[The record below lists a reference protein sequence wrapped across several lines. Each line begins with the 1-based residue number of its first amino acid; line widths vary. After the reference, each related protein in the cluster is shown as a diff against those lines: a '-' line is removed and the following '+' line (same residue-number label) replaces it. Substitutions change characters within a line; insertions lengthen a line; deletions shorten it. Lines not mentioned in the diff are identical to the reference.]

1 MWKRNLETFE
11 KASKGNFLSEEY
23 EIQRF
28 KILNAILKNCVE
40 KNTVLSVFRYFNTSY
55 QRISDTKI
63 HVLLETW
70 ISLNYLL
77 SWRYCASI
85 DTRTRAKNKN
95 GGQLT
100 GSEAYQSQPRSSFS
114 GYRRRE
120 IKQLIISDHFP
131 VTQLSFSRHRRVIGR
146 E

>member
-63 HVLLETW
+63 HVLLET
-70 ISLNYLL
+70 
-77 SWRYCASI
+77 
-85 DTRTRAKNKN
+85 
-95 GGQLT
+95 
-100 GSEAYQSQPRSSFS
+100 
-114 GYRRRE
+114 
-120 IKQLIISDHFP
+120 
-131 VTQLSFSRHRRVIGR
+131 
-146 E
+146 